1 MQYSIITTLLA
12 APLLAL
18 AQFPPPVEFSNIL
31 RSPINE
37 NITIAY
43 KTPPAGTCTTA
54 FSTQKQFTGYIGMLH
69 DAKIQLLLTQP
80 GLPPFTLQPIQQNYS
95 INTFFWFTEAR
106 QNPETAPLT
115 IWING
120 GPGSSSL
127 IGMFA
132 ENGPCEVIQMPDG
145 SYGTQ
150 ARMWGWD
157 RSSNILFIDQP
168 AQVRALSIPRV
179 VANICR
185 NAQSSPV
192 GCHIHREL
200 TSTGLP
206 VRKQYP
212 SFSLCIATVFKMR
225 DCRL

>member
-54 FSTQKQFTGYIGMLH
+54 FSTQEQFTGYIGMLN

-168 AQVRALSIPRV
+168 AQVRTPASIV
-179 VANICR
+179 F
-185 NAQSSPV
+185 V

>member
-1 MQYSIITTLLA
+1 MQYTIITSLLA

-18 AQFPPPVEFSNIL
+18 AQFPPPVEYSNIL

-54 FSTQKQFTGYIGMLH
+54 FSTQKQFTGYIGMSYC
-69 DAKIQLLLTQP
+69 AKVQLSLTQP

-168 AQVRALSIPRV
+168 AQVCTSSIKTV
-179 VANICR
+179 VVNFYR
-185 NAQSSPV
+185 NAQSSLV
-192 GCHIHREL
+192 GCNVHWEL
-200 TSTGLP
+200 ISIRVP
-206 VRKQYP
+206 VRKQTSILSP
-212 SFSLCIATVFKMR
+212 CIATALKGR
-225 DCRL
+225 D

>member
-1 MQYSIITTLLA
+1 MQYSIITSLLV

-18 AQFPPPVEFSNIL
+18 AQFPPPVEYSNIL
-31 RSPINE
+31 KSPINE

-54 FSTQKQFTGYIGMLH
+54 FSTQKQFTGYI
-69 DAKIQLLLTQP
+69 

-120 GPGSSSL
+120 GPGSSSM

-132 ENGPCEVIQMPDG
+132 ENGPCEVVLMADG
-145 SYGTQ
+145 TYGTQ

-157 RSSNILFIDQP
+157 RSSNVLFIDQP
-168 AQVRALSIPRV
+168 AQVCISSRIFEFRAATAVRESLKARLLCFESV
-179 VANICR
+179 LLAVSKES
-185 NAQSSPV
+185 QPV
-192 GCHIHREL
+192 GLEPFCD
-200 TSTGLP
+200 STGNTRTMP
-206 VRKQYP
+206 
-212 SFSLCIATVFKMR
+212 
-225 DCRL
+225 